1 MLPLSIRKNVMAV
14 AKRKAAIKSSRY
26 TTSDGH
32 SYLTKRLT
40 VSRAKAAGKVATKNA
55 MRVMGY
61 VVVAQNN
68 LIIRKYSDGR
78 VEEIAAI

>member
-1 MLPLSIRKNVMAV
+1 MAL
-14 AKRKAAIKSSRY
+14 AKRKAVIKSSRY

-40 VSRAKAAGKVATKNA
+40 VSRAKAAGKVATENA

-68 LIIRKYSDGR
+68 SIIKKYSDGR
-78 VEEIAAI
+78 VEILAAI